1 MRRENF
7 RGNLF
12 LRIVAKKPRKTRK
25 KPYLRPALSLLY
37 LLAFFVATLST
48 ELSTV
53 KTDFVV
59 LDHAVYWSG
68 SGDGLLSGY
77 NNSFGA
83 CRPMGP
89 APRKGLPWEQGS
101 NLVCSSVF
109 IVLKFS
115 CEHVS
120 GGIKFNKA
128 KFR

>member
-12 LRIVAKKPRKTRK
+12 LRIVAKNPRKTRK

-37 LLAFFVATLST
+37 LLAFFVAT
-48 ELSTV
+48 LSTV

-83 CRPMGP
+83 CRPVGP

>member
-1 MRRENF
+1 MGTYF
-7 RGNLF
+7 CGLWQ
-12 LRIVAKKPRKTRK
+12 KKPRKTRK

-37 LLAFFVATLST
+37 LLAFFVAT
-48 ELSTV
+48 LSTV

-83 CRPMGP
+83 CRPVGP
-89 APRKGLPWEQGS
+89 APRKGLPWEQGL
-101 NLVCSSVF
+101 NLVYSSVF

>member
-12 LRIVAKKPRKTRK
+12 LRIVAKNPRKTRK

-48 ELSTV
+48 V

-68 SGDGLLSGY
+68 SGDGLLPGY

-83 CRPMGP
+83 CRPVGP
-89 APRKGLPWEQGS
+89 APRKGLPWEQGL
-101 NLVCSSVF
+101 NLVYSSVF

>member
-1 MRRENF
+1 M
-7 RGNLF
+7 
-12 LRIVAKKPRKTRK
+12 AKNPRKTRK

-48 ELSTV
+48 V
-53 KTDFVV
+53 KTVV

-77 NNSFGA
+77 NSFGA
-83 CRPMGP
+83 CRPVGP

-101 NLVCSSVF
+101 NLVGYSVF

-120 GGIKFNKA
+120 GGIKFSKA

>member
-12 LRIVAKKPRKTRK
+12 LRIVAKNPRKTRK

-37 LLAFFVATLST
+37 LLAFFVAT
-48 ELSTV
+48 LSTV

-77 NNSFGA
+77 NNNSFGA
-83 CRPMGP
+83 CRPVGP